1 MQVTIRAAVE
11 ADLSGILEIV
21 NDSILNTTAIWS
33 HYAYTLDSRRAW
45 MIERHQKNYPILA
58 AVLGG
63 EIAGFASF
71 GDFRPHDGYLHSVE
85 HSIYVHRHHHGKG
98 IGKQLMP
105 PLFEAAKA
113 LGKHVMIGGIEAG
126 NTGSLKFHRNF
137 GFVETGRL
145 KEVGWKFDRWL
156 DLVFM
161 QKILSDPQ
169 QIKLD

>member
-1 MQVTIRAAVE
+1 MKVTIRQATE
-11 ADLSGILEIV
+11 ADLPGILDIV
-21 NDSILNTTAIWS
+21 NDAILNSTAIWS
-33 HYAYTLDSRRAW
+33 HYAYTLDNRRKWLA
-45 MIERHQKNYPILA
+45 ERREKNQPILV
-58 AVLGG
+58 AVLGSD
-63 EIAGFASF
+63 IAGFASF

-105 PLFEAAKA
+105 PLFHAAKA

-126 NTGSLKFHRNF
+126 NTGSLKFHRDL

-161 QKILSDPQ
+161 QKILDASTD
-169 QIKLD
+169 IRID